1 MPYDRPF
8 TAMAP
13 FPLCSPCEAEFR
25 DPADRRFHAQPVAC
39 PDCGPRL
46 EWRAENAGRR
56 GGAAGGYRP
65 AGGGQ
70 NRGDKRHRRLSS
82 GLRCR

>member
-1 MPYDRPF
+1 
-8 TAMAP
+8 

-46 EWRAENAGRR
+46 EWRAEGEALDGEAALQAISSGQDHSNLRAQGSPCRAAPITARAMGAGR
-56 GGAAGGYRP
+56 GRP
-65 AGGGQ
+65 
-70 NRGDKRHRRLSS
+70 
-82 GLRCR
+82 

>member
-1 MPYDRPF
+1 MTIIRAMPYDRPF

-46 EWRAENAGRR
+46 EWRAEGKRWTARR
-56 GGAAGGYRP
+56 RC
-65 AGGGQ
+65 
-70 NRGDKRHRRLSS
+70 RRLSPGWRRATS
-82 GLRCR
+82 WR